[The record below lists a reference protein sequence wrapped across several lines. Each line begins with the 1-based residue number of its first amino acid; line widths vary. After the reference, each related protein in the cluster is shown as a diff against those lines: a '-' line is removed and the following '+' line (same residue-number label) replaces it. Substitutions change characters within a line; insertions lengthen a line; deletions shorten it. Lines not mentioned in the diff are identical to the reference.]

1 MESLPTVQ
9 VVRFRATDLIHPT
22 IGSMSSSLLPRMT
35 NEMGKAKIDAWST
48 PVFGLVCLNSA
59 YQGTSVVNLASEA
72 LNLHEKKANAIG
84 SL

>member
-1 MESLPTVQ
+1 
-9 VVRFRATDLIHPT
+9 
-22 IGSMSSSLLPRMT
+22 
-35 NEMGKAKIDAWST
+35 MGKAKIDAWST